1 MESQLV
7 SGEAGGQIH
16 VVILDSG
23 EEAFTALTRFAN
35 ETRITAASVTAIG
48 AFERATVGW
57 FDFASKTY
65 RKIEVNE
72 QCEVLSAIGDVAVG
86 DDGKASLH
94 VHIVLGL
101 SDGSTRGGHLL
112 AGTVRPTL
120 EIVLT
125 EVPAKLRRKK
135 RADLGI
141 ALIDMAACGRPS
153 PPGRNRS
160 LCAVNA

>member
-1 MESQLV
+1 MQNKLV
-7 SGEAGGQIH
+7 ADDPGGQVH

-23 EEAFTALTRFAN
+23 EEAFAALTRFAN
-35 ETRITAASVTAIG
+35 DEKITAASVTAIG

-65 RKIEVNE
+65 KKIEVDE

-120 EIVLT
+120 EVVVT
-125 EVPAKLRRKK
+125 DVPAKLRRKK

-141 ALIDMAACGRPS
+141 ALIDIA
-153 PPGRNRS
+153 
-160 LCAVNA
+160 